1 MGIVGGFEWEHSGHR
16 NGSACDIINQRE
28 LPSAWIS
35 GISVSQTVKGWGRP
49 IGRGGSGSVGLRDPR
64 MWLTEKLILWLI
76 LKIKNETGR
85 WKWKTTEGEIEGFLF
100 LTSVFLLCA
109 CFLFLPK
116 TWL

>member
-1 MGIVGGFEWEHSGHR
+1 M
-16 NGSACDIINQRE
+16 
-28 LPSAWIS
+28 
-35 GISVSQTVKGWGRP
+35 KGWGRP

-64 MWLTEKLILWLI
+64 MWLTEKLILWLV

-85 WKWKTTEGEIEGFLF
+85 WKWKTTEGEIEVFLF